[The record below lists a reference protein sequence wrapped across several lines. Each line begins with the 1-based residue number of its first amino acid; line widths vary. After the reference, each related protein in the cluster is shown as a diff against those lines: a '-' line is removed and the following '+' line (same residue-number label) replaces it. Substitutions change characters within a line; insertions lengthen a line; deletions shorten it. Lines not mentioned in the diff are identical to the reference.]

1 LGFPRNKRYGRKKQ
15 GKDELND
22 YDRQD
27 LTNAY
32 ENSQLVL
39 VDYLAEQSQLAN
51 SNLVEASRNGGIRGV
66 LGAIPGIQSE
76 NNRQSQIGANYI
88 DDQVTRR
95 GNNIAQDN
103 VRIQQMTEN
112 RDNNNL
118 ASINSQIMSGNQDMW
133 SGMMELLKRVFMLLT
148 MLIEWQRKPSGT
160 RHGFVW

>member
-32 ENSQLVL
+32 ENRPISTMGS
-39 VDYLAEQSQLAN
+39 DYLAEQSQLAN

-95 GNNIAQDN
+95 GNIAQDN

-133 SGMMELLKRVFMLLT
+133 SGMMGVAKAGVYAANN
-148 MLIEWQRKPSGT
+148 
-160 RHGFVW
+160 VD